1 VCNLPWRLRRLC
13 GRRILP
19 ATVAANAAVVVATAT
34 AGAISIAKLLPPDL
48 LRAFPRQ
55 HLEKIRRLAQLPPPG
70 SVFDFDP
77 GTTTITMIRA
87 ALTQGLIG
95 ASEARGYMSELVNA
109 APDEKVTRLLAGCK
123 LLAAELDSEA
133 MSPLDDLGGLHT
145 YILATISN
153 FVLNTRAP
161 VRSNQTLLARSKAAS
176 SSEKWFPSPE
186 VADVAVPMIAQLLV
200 LFIHAVGVAHVHTA
214 APFVDK
220 FVYEVVWTRGY
231 SFIEAFEL
239 LAVYLSVLDERL
251 PGVTMS
257 TIWAGGSQDTLWR
270 RAQDSVARR
279 WPSSLHG
286 TFRPGRVAPRDDV
299 NHEKTGRMAAKEVA
313 ASSKVAA
320 WNGKWSQGARPCGA
334 FNSGSLHTPGQ
345 LLSCGTCR
353 YAHMCDRYVADGSKC
368 ASPDHTRTTCD
379 NPLRRGN

>member
-1 VCNLPWRLRRLC
+1 
-13 GRRILP
+13 
-19 ATVAANAAVVVATAT
+19 
-34 AGAISIAKLLPPDL
+34 
-48 LRAFPRQ
+48 
-55 HLEKIRRLAQLPPPG
+55 
-70 SVFDFDP
+70 
-77 GTTTITMIRA
+77 M
-87 ALTQGLIG
+87 
-95 ASEARGYMSELVNA
+95 
-109 APDEKVTRLLAGCK
+109 
-123 LLAAELDSEA
+123 
-133 MSPLDDLGGLHT
+133 
-145 YILATISN
+145 
-153 FVLNTRAP
+153 
-161 VRSNQTLLARSKAAS
+161 RSNQTLLARSKAAS

-353 YAHMCDRYVADGSKC
+353 YAHVCDRYVADGFKC